1 MRVAMT
7 VEIETDDESRVSASR
22 LSNYILRAIAGVVGN
37 NKAKVLHYQYFE
49 EEKDQ
54 TGGRLHGKEFPIRA

>member
-1 MRVAMT
+1 MKVAMT
-7 VEIETDDESRVSASR
+7 LEIETDDESRVNARR

-49 EEKDQ
+49 QKKD
-54 TGGRLHGKEFPIRA
+54 